1 MNGSAHQPDDGS
13 HFNPCKLGRK
23 QWLAPLGD
31 ALADFFINKFEEPTD
46 GCPCCIAV
54 RILLLSG
61 AAGIAG
67 FTLGALL

>member
-1 MNGSAHQPDDGS
+1 MSANDS
-13 HFNPCKLGRK
+13 HYNPCLIGRK

-31 ALADFFINKFEEPTD
+31 ALAQGFDRFFRDPTGD
-46 GCPCCIAV
+46 CPCCIAV